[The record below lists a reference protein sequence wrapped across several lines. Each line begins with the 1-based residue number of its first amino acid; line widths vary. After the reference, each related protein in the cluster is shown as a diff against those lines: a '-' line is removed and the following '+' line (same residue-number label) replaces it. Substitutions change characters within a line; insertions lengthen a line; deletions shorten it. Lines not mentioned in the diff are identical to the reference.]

1 MKSLKKLNIAQK
13 QGKILKFLQNAD
25 YYFDLALDCL
35 DEEDY
40 LNALDYIRR
49 AIKLEPNELDFRFLL
64 AQIYSEMGLFSKS
77 NFEYFKL
84 LAIDQNL
91 GECFLRISQNYYMM
105 RDEESA
111 IYYIK
116 KSMEFGFD
124 QDEFDEDDDLIIDY
138 ETMLRELSGTRF
150 KLISKNMEDQMLLNY
165 AGKLMSI
172 SEYDSAMQ
180 LLSYVKPDSKYYI
193 NALNS
198 AAFCSAHAENPH
210 QEIEFAQKVL
220 ELEPYNINALCNLV
234 DGYAQLG
241 EIESAK
247 KVADVILQLKITDT
261 NDYYKAAIMLLQC
274 GYNKQAIKYLCDFL
288 SYHPYHEAGLL
299 LLSLAYYNQQE
310 LELAKE
316 CVYKLVRIDNTN
328 TIAKYYNQYFQNHQE
343 FKELEYIKQVPKEEA
358 DRRIRMFEQIAE
370 YSSSDLIKLIK
381 SDPEF
386 FDYAK
391 WIFEYAHI
399 NLTQKLI
406 EKLSRLRNSQ
416 AQTFLRE
423 CLVDN
428 TLSFVIKQRI
438 LRKLL
443 STLPSKKIALVHEE
457 EIRFISPKVTKN
469 IFNYPKAYFE
479 AFMDVFTSLAFVDK
493 DYETE
498 FNRSVRRILNLSTAR
513 NAKFK
518 SRKNIAALF
527 AFNFKRPEIF
537 RDLNTV
543 VKIFGANKQTVL
555 RYLNKLGVKND

>member
-1 MKSLKKLNIAQK
+1 MKSLNKFNIAQK
-13 QGKILKFLQNAD
+13 KGKILKFLQDAD

-49 AIKLEPNELDFRFLL
+49 AIKLDPHELDFRFLL
-64 AQIYSEMGLFSKS
+64 AQIYSEMGLYAKS

-116 KSMEFGFD
+116 KSMEFDFD
-124 QDEFDEDDDLIIDY
+124 QDDFDEDDGIDY
-138 ETMLRELSGTRF
+138 EAMLRELSGNKLR
-150 KLISKNMEDQMLLNY
+150 LISKNMEDQMLLNY
-165 AGKLMSI
+165 ANKLMSI
-172 SEYDSAMQ
+172 SEYGSAMQ

-198 AAFCSAHAENPH
+198 AAFCSARIDNPH
-210 QEIEFAQKVL
+210 QEIDFAQKVL
-220 ELEPYNINALCNLV
+220 EIEPYNINALCNLA

-241 EIESAK
+241 DMQSAR
-247 KVADVILQLKITDT
+247 KVADIILQLKITDS
-261 NDYYKAAIMLLQC
+261 NDYYKAAIALLQC

-299 LLSLAYYNQQE
+299 LLSLAYYNQKE
-310 LELAKE
+310 LELAQE

-343 FKELEYIKQVPKEEA
+343 FRELEYIKQVPKEETE
-358 DRRIRMFEQIAE
+358 RRIKMFEKIAE
-370 YSSSDLIKLIK
+370 YHSADLIKLIK
-381 SDPEF
+381 SDLEF
-386 FDYAK
+386 FDYTK
-391 WIFEYAHI
+391 WIFEYANT
-399 NLTQKLI
+399 NLSQKI
-406 EKLSRLRNSQ
+406 IDKLARLRNAQ

-428 TLSFVIKQRI
+428 SISFVIKQRI

-443 STLPSKKIALVHEE
+443 SMLPNKKIALVHEE

-469 IFNYPKAYFE
+469 IFNYPKIYFE
-479 AFMDVFTSLAFVDK
+479 AFIDVFTSLAFVDK

-498 FNRSVRRILNLSTAR
+498 FNRSTRRVLSLCSAR
-513 NAKFK
+513 NANFK

-527 AFNFKRPEIF
+527 AYCFKRPEIF
-537 RDLNTV
+537 CDLNTV
-543 VKIFGANKQTVL
+543 VKIFGANKDTVIK
-555 RYLNKLGVKND
+555 YLKKLGIEV